1 MEHQLTAMTNAEE
14 RATLQIVRK
23 YDINS
28 AFQTNHSAKKMAF
41 PCSSHVTFAILI
53 CCCLHPPQYFISSLL
68 HPPQWLTI
76 VFKFSPTSTGNEK
89 GQFPVKGQ
97 NFMINIKLKTR
108 NILLL
113 LVYFFLYIV
122 QSYL

>member
-1 MEHQLTAMTNAEE
+1 MYSLHQANTLNSKSILDYGSDLQSQKAEAKRSRMYMEHQLTAMTNAEE

-53 CCCLHPPQYFISSLL
+53 CC
-68 HPPQWLTI
+68 
-76 VFKFSPTSTGNEK
+76 
-89 GQFPVKGQ
+89 
-97 NFMINIKLKTR
+97 
-108 NILLL
+108 
-113 LVYFFLYIV
+113 
-122 QSYL
+122 